1 MPPLPPPPLRP
12 YSLAVDVR
20 RHAGSGWVPAGI
32 LALGTAAVVAAYG
45 TPIGQVATFAAY
57 VMVGL
62 ALPGALWVRLLRGHP
77 THIAEDLTL
86 GLTVGYCLELV
97 TYLVARA
104 AGAPLLFLLW
114 PIATLLAFA
123 AVPGLRRHWRGGG
136 VRAPAWWS
144 WSLAAL
150 LAYVLVYSAA
160 TFFGRHAL
168 SGTYAPYVDMPYH
181 LALIGELKNHV
192 PPQIPYVEG
201 VPLAYHWF
209 FYADAAATSWATGI
223 EPVTLLFRLSG
234 LPMFVAFV
242 VLTAAAARRLTG
254 GWWSGP
260 AAVVLALLA
269 TVAVPYAATAGS
281 VFDAQTLPSTWIS
294 PTNLFGLA
302 LFAAVLVVFMDLVHI
317 EGRVLRG
324 RWVLVGLLVFGAAG
338 AKATLLPLL
347 IGGLLTVLAGAVIGR
362 RRVPAA
368 AIGGLAF
375 AVGGAVLAIVLL
387 FRGSTGGLTI
397 GMGSLIAMPVAKS
410 VGAGSTH
417 GIAAIVIP
425 AVAFLIALVLW
436 SFMWAGAYGL
446 LVRRRDAGAD
456 PRILLLL
463 GVCAAA
469 LGAAVVF
476 LYPGL
481 SELYYLR
488 TATGAFA
495 LLTVAGISALIPA
508 DVRRGPLI
516 AGMAVAALIGGTM
529 VRAIRAI
536 GPDSLPR
543 LGRERWP
550 VVVLGMVLPVIALVL
565 VTVAGARAARAAS
578 RRSRRLAGTA
588 PLLVV
593 ALVMGFSLPAMIQLV
608 ASPLE
613 TSVAADPAIPGDG
626 ITAAVWLRD
635 HSDPADVLA
644 TNLHCRRPPAADGAC
659 DARNFWVSA
668 YAERRALVEG
678 WAYTAPAIAA
688 AARLGVSDRT
698 VPFWDQPLLALN
710 DQVFEAPTAGNLAAL
725 RDQHGVR
732 WLFADLAS
740 ADGDALARL
749 ATLRYRSGDFA
760 VYELP

>member
-1 MPPLPPPPLRP
+1 
-12 YSLAVDVR
+12 
-20 RHAGSGWVPAGI
+20 
-32 LALGTAAVVAAYG
+32 
-45 TPIGQVATFAAY
+45 
-57 VMVGL
+57 
-62 ALPGALWVRLLRGHP
+62 
-77 THIAEDLTL
+77 
-86 GLTVGYCLELV
+86 
-97 TYLVARA
+97 
-104 AGAPLLFLLW
+104 
-114 PIATLLAFA
+114 
-123 AVPGLRRHWRGGG
+123 
-136 VRAPAWWS
+136 
-144 WSLAAL
+144 
-150 LAYVLVYSAA
+150 
-160 TFFGRHAL
+160 
-168 SGTYAPYVDMPYH
+168 
-181 LALIGELKNHV
+181 
-192 PPQIPYVEG
+192 
-201 VPLAYHWF
+201 
-209 FYADAAATSWATGI
+209 
-223 EPVTLLFRLSG
+223 
-234 LPMFVAFV
+234 
-242 VLTAAAARRLTG
+242 
-254 GWWSGP
+254 
-260 AAVVLALLA
+260 
-269 TVAVPYAATAGS
+269 
-281 VFDAQTLPSTWIS
+281 
-294 PTNLFGLA
+294 
-302 LFAAVLVVFMDLVHI
+302 MDLVQI

-565 VTVAGARAARAAS
+565 VTVAGALAARAAS